1 MTTLHDLMTRTP
13 GLPCRL
19 LPDMFFSDSSRDRD
33 AAVRLCRSCPL
44 LQACASHAIAER
56 ELHGVWG
63 ATTAADRR
71 SFGDGRPWRFDE
83 QGRLRQV
90 CGSVSAY
97 HAHFTYREQPCA
109 ACTTAWEQQLLAD
122 RRARLEAEHAKGG
135 SSTGYHLHRRIGEPA
150 CPLCLGAMREQS
162 AAARRRK
169 ARRGLQGARAVS
181 ALPEAAERAPGA
193 PVAVQPASRAA

>member
-1 MTTLHDLMTRTP
+1 MTTLHDLMIRTP

-19 LPDMFFSDSSRDRD
+19 DPDPFFSDNSRDRD
-33 AAVRLCRSCPL
+33 AAVRLCRTCPL
-44 LQACASHAIAER
+44 LQACASHAIGEG
-56 ELHGVWG
+56 EPYGVWG

-71 SFGDGRPWRFDE
+71 SFGDGRPWRFDDA
-83 QGRLRQV
+83 GRLRQV

-97 HAHFTYREQPCA
+97 HAHFTYREQPCV
-109 ACTTAWEQQLLAD
+109 ACTSAWEQQLLAD

-150 CPLCLGAMREQS
+150 CALCLSVMREQS
-162 AAARRRK
+162 AAARRRR
-169 ARRGLQGARAVS
+169 ARRGLQGPRAVS
-181 ALPEAAERAPGA
+181 AVPASTDSAHGA